1 MGGDC
6 EGERSDGGGGR
17 GGCEVTVGK
26 GKELI
31 VDGTAEDE
39 VGVSETVVE
48 VDKVLDGLKC
58 EVLEIGGESVGAYG
72 VLEAVEELVVAV
84 TGLVAGFLQVGAY
97 LVGAAAE
104 VGLEQLGG
112 DEGLLEGFGYKGE
125 ELVGEF
131 AEEVVGDVALAYVG
145 RAFYYNAMEVE
156 ELGDVFG
163 GVDGCGFAE
172 ELVGGVGLAF
182 EGLIGTA
189 GFEGDVKFDD
199 ADGVVGEEVEYVAVG
214 QGVLLWDEGLD

>member
-1 MGGDC
+1 M
-6 EGERSDGGGGR
+6 
-17 GGCEVTVGK
+17 VGK
-26 GKELI
+26 GEELV
-31 VDGTAEDE
+31 VDGAAEDE
-39 VGVSETVVE
+39 VGVSEVVVE
-48 VDKVLDGLKC
+48 VDKVLDGLEG
-58 EVLEIGGESVGAYG
+58 EVLEVGGECVGAYG
-72 VLEAVEELVVAV
+72 VLESVEELVVAV
-84 TGLVAGFLQVGAY
+84 AGLVAGFLEVGAY

-104 VGLEQLGG
+104 VGLEQLGS
-112 DEGLLEGFGYKGE
+112 DEGLLEGFGYEGE

-145 RAFYYNAMEVE
+145 GAFYDDAVEVE

-172 ELVGGVGLAF
+172 ELVDGVGLAF

-199 ADGVVGEEVEYVAVG
+199 ADGVVGEEVEGVAVG
-214 QGVLLWDEGLD
+214 QGVLLRDERLD

>member
-1 MGGDC
+1 M
-6 EGERSDGGGGR
+6 
-17 GGCEVTVGK
+17 VVGK
-26 GKELI
+26 GEELV
-31 VDGTAEDE
+31 VDGAAEDE
-39 VGVSETVVE
+39 VGVSEVVVE
-48 VDKVLDGLKC
+48 VDKVLDGLEG
-58 EVLEIGGESVGAYG
+58 EVLEVGGECVGAYR

-104 VGLEQLGG
+104 VGLEKLGS
-112 DEGLLEGFGYKGE
+112 DEGLLEGFGYEGE

-131 AEEVVGDVALAYVG
+131 AEKVVGDVALAYVG
-145 RAFYYNAMEVE
+145 GAFYDDAVEVE

-182 EGLIGTA
+182 KGLIGTS

-199 ADGVVGEEVEYVAVG
+199 ADGVVGEEVEGVAVG
-214 QGVLLWDEGLD
+214 QGVLLRDEGLD

>member
-1 MGGDC
+1 M
-6 EGERSDGGGGR
+6 
-17 GGCEVTVGK
+17 
-26 GKELI
+26 
-31 VDGTAEDE
+31 
-39 VGVSETVVE
+39 
-48 VDKVLDGLKC
+48 DKVLDGLEG
-58 EVLEIGGESVGAYG
+58 EVLEVGGECVGAYG
-72 VLEAVEELVVAV
+72 VLESVEELVVAV

-97 LVGAAAE
+97 LVGASAE
-104 VGLEQLGG
+104 VGLEQLWS
-112 DEGLLEGFGYKGE
+112 DEGLLEGFGYEGE

-145 RAFYYNAMEVE
+145 GAFYDDAVEVE

-163 GVDGCGFAE
+163 GVDNCGFAE

-199 ADGVVGEEVEYVAVG
+199 ADGVVGEEVEGVAVG
-214 QGVLLWDEGLD
+214 QGVLLRDEGLD